1 MKKLLLLFVIGCFT
15 LTQLVAQESTFNKG
29 DKVLNLGLGLGS
41 TWYTGTYYKSQVPPV
56 SASFEVGIV
65 DNILEKGVLG
75 VGGYL
80 GYSSYKSDY
89 GSYGWKYSN
98 IIIGAR
104 GNFHYPLVNKL
115 DTYIGLMIGYNV
127 ATEKGWGDYGGYNL
141 NESWGGIRSAEFIG
155 ARYYFSDNFAA
166 MLELGYGVT
175 YLNIGVALKF

>member
-1 MKKLLLLFVIGCFT
+1 MKKILLLFVIVVLSFA
-15 LTQLVAQESTFNKG
+15 QLVAQESTFNKG
-29 DKVLNLGLGLGS
+29 DKVLNLGLGLGTS
-41 TWYTGTYYKSQVPPV
+41 WYSGTYYKAQVPPI

-89 GSYGWKYSN
+89 GSYGWKFKN
-98 IIIGAR
+98 IVIGAR
-104 GNFHYPLVNKL
+104 GNFHYPLIDKL
-115 DTYIGLMIGYNV
+115 DTYVGLMIGYNV
-127 ATEKGWGDYGGYNL
+127 VSDKGWGDYTGYDFGS
-141 NESWGGIRSAEFIG
+141 SWGGIRTAEFVG

-175 YLNIGVALKF
+175 YLNLGVSLKF